1 MDAVETLD
9 AALDAAAG
17 TGPDGEPGLYE
28 LPPEEERTA
37 WYTPGLLRRVGRR
50 RRQERPVRRSLRQ
63 RMRDRGLHW
72 SSELVVGVFVA
83 VLVTSLA
90 TIAVL
95 DLRAGGTAS
104 VGLPTHDSDS
114 AAAPA
119 QATPTPLCIAAP
131 IPGSAM
137 RPCAH

>member
-1 MDAVETLD
+1 MDAVETVAAVD
-9 AALDAAAG
+9 AV
-17 TGPDGEPGLYE
+17 PDGAPGIYE

-37 WYTPGLLRRVGRR
+37 WYAPGLLRRMGRR
-50 RRQERPVRRSLRQ
+50 RREERPVRRSLRQ

-95 DLRAGGTAS
+95 DLRAGGVSSA
-104 VGLPTHDSDS
+104 GIPTHHSES
-114 AAAPA
+114 AGAPVR
-119 QATPTPLCIAAP
+119 ATPTPLCIAAP